1 MKTISWQTQDRKLL
15 RRINALI
22 KDIERTGEEGF
33 GKPEP
38 LKHGFHGYWSRRISD
53 EHRSSAKSPS
63 RKSAL
68 PRAGTITKLETG
80 NGTQSADY

>member
-1 MKTISWQTQDRKLL
+1 VKTISWQTQDRKLL

-38 LKHGFHGYWSRRISD
+38 PQARI
-53 EHRSSAKSPS
+53 
-63 RKSAL
+63 
-68 PRAGTITKLETG
+68 PRLLVA
-80 NGTQSADY
+80 SH